1 MEYLTAE
8 RIAELT
14 DDLEGR
20 ANITAINK
28 LFREQDESNLYP
40 INGRFNAT
48 ERAIKQSRKMAQYN
62 GGCYGLE
69 YCYQLDHLISQIV
82 NNPNI

>member
-8 RIAELT
+8 QMAELT

-28 LFREQDESNLYP
+28 LFREQDESNLHP
-40 INGRFNAT
+40 INGRFNVT
-48 ERAIKQSRKMAQYN
+48 ERAIRQSRRMQQHT

-69 YCYQLDHLISQIV
+69 YAYQLDHLISQIV
-82 NNPNI
+82 NNTNI